1 MLPSLLLLPLLLL
14 LSVLFLFLC
23 RRRPKDDLKQP
34 PGPWAWPIIGNLHLL
49 GTLPHRSLQSLA
61 KSYGPVLS
69 VRLGQVPA
77 VVISSPEAA
86 EPFLKT
92 HDIVFASRPKTQ
104 ASEILSYGSKGMA
117 FSEYGPYW
125 RNMRKLCTL
134 QLFSASKVDMFG
146 PLRREELGQL
156 VKSIKESAAAREA
169 VDLTEKVELLVEDTM
184 YKMIFGCNRDSRF
197 DLKGLIHETLELVG
211 AFNIADFV
219 SFLAP
224 LDIQGFTR
232 RLRKMSKELD
242 EILETIIR
250 EHEDAQQG
258 GQNKGHKDF
267 VDILLSCMDAYDDP
281 HDFVIDRTNIKAI
294 LLDMLGG
301 SLDTSAAVVLW
312 AFPELLRNPRVMK
325 KLQHELENQVG
336 TSKMVEEADLPR
348 LSYLDMVIK
357 ETMRLYPVAPFLV
370 PRECREDITINGY
383 YIKKNT
389 RIMVNAWSIGRDP
402 KIWSHN
408 VESFYPER
416 FLDSNMDYRGHN
428 FQFLPFGSGRRGCP
442 GIQLGLTTVKLILAQ
457 LVHCFN
463 WKLPEGMSPDKLDM
477 TETFGLSMP
486 RANHLL
492 TIPSCRLPIN

>member
-1 MLPSLLLLPLLLL
+1 MLPSLLLFLPLLLL
-14 LSVLFLFLC
+14 LSALFLFLC
-23 RRRPKDDLKQP
+23 RRRPNKDDLKQP
-34 PGPWAWPIIGNLHLL
+34 PGPPAWPIIG
-49 GTLPHRSLQSLA
+49 PCRC
-61 KSYGPVLS
+61 
-69 VRLGQVPA
+69 RLF
-77 VVISSPEAA
+77 PEAA

-92 HDIVFASRPKTQ
+92 HDVVFASRPKTQ

-156 VKSIKESAAAREA
+156 VKSIEESAAAREA

-184 YKMIFGCNRDSRF
+184 YKMIFGSGCNRDSSF
-197 DLKGLIHETLELVG
+197 DLKGLIHETLDLVG

-232 RLRKMSKELD
+232 RLRKTSKELD

-250 EHEDAQQG
+250 EHEDAQQV

-267 VDILLSCMDAYDDP
+267 VDILVSCMDTRDDP
-281 HDFVIDRTNIKAI
+281 HNFVIDRTNIKAI
-294 LLDMLGG
+294 LLDMLAG
-301 SLDTSAAVVLW
+301 SLETSATVVLW

-325 KLQHELENQVG
+325 KLRHELENQVG

-348 LSYLDMVIK
+348 LSYLDMVVK

-402 KIWSHN
+402 KIWSQN

-416 FLDSNMDYRGHN
+416 FLDSNMDYRGYN
-428 FQFLPFGSGRRGCP
+428 VQFLPFGSGRRGCP

-492 TIPSCRLPIN
+492 AIPSCRLPIS